1 MNKNINQEIFSA
13 VSLCN
18 YPPNVTDYLIT
29 SIDQIMNYKYV
40 KSKPQYKIKTIN
52 KEKIIAIRIQL
63 DVPFNKKSYDVPIV
77 VFFPNL
83 IPLEPPK
90 IFIEVSKG
98 SAINPKIKDVEIKTR
113 KIITPILRTWEQN
126 TSFINI
132 LNEIRNSFSITFP
145 IYKLKKNSQNQN
157 INNANNTN
165 NINNKSSSTIN
176 INNNAVFNI
185 MNNNINNINNINNNS
200 GDPFANIA
208 SLFTVNN
215 GNNTGNNIMYVNDN
229 NNNNK
234 QNMFYGKENVIK
246 DILVEEVFD
255 KISSKLISE
264 YKKLNQQNKTLNNY
278 KNQFRN
284 ENEKME
290 KYFTK
295 KKDIEN
301 KCTKDLYHLNTEIK
315 KYSEYNKK
323 KEINKITDNNCL
335 GFIKIESPEVIK
347 AIANEINNEEMIIMV
362 KKGFEKKVIN
372 FQEAIMFTREAA
384 RNLFIAKIVTE
395 KGLKNIGK
403 FY

>member
-90 IFIEVSKG
+90 VFIEVSKG

-132 LNEIRNSFSITFP
+132 LNEIRNSFSNTFP

-157 INNANNTN
+157 INNANN
-165 NINNKSSSTIN
+165 INNTNHKSSSTIN

-185 MNNNINNINNINNNS
+185 MNNNINNINNNS

-234 QNMFYGKENVIK
+234 QNMFYGKEKVIK

-372 FQEAIMFTREAA
+372 FQEAIMFTREAS
-384 RNLFIAKIVTE
+384 RNLFIAKMVTE

>member
-1 MNKNINQEIFSA
+1 MEIKNKNQEIFSA
-13 VSLCN
+13 ISLCN

-29 SIDQIMNYKYV
+29 SINQIMNYPYV
-40 KSKPQYKIKTIN
+40 KSQPQYKIKTIN
-52 KEKIIAIRIQL
+52 NEKIIAIRIPL
-63 DVPFNKKSYDVPIV
+63 DVPFNNKNYDVPIV

-98 SAINPKIKDVEIKTR
+98 SAINPKIKDIEIKTR

-132 LNEIRNSFSITFP
+132 LNEIRNSFSNTFP
-145 IYKLKKNSQNQN
+145 IYKIKKNNNSQNNQN
-157 INNANNTN
+157 EFIKNKTN
-165 NINNKSSSTIN
+165 NTIN

-185 MNNNINNINNINNNS
+185 MNNNINNNNQ
-200 GDPFANIA
+200 GDPFVNIA
-208 SLFTVNN
+208 NLF
-215 GNNTGNNIMYVNDN
+215 NNISIT
-229 NNNNK
+229 NNK
-234 QNMFYGKENVIK
+234 ILNEKENVVK
-246 DILVEEVFD
+246 NILIEEVFD

-290 KYFTK
+290 KYFAK
-295 KKDIEN
+295 KKEIEN
-301 KCTKDLYHLNTEIK
+301 KCAKDLYHLNTEIK
-315 KYSEYNKK
+315 KYYEYCKK
-323 KEINKITDNNCL
+323 KEIKKVTEENCL
-335 GFIKIESPEVIK
+335 DFIKVESPEVIK
-347 AIANEINNEEMIIMV
+347 AIAQEIDNEELIIMI

-372 FQEAIMFTREAA
+372 FKDAILATREAS
-384 RNLFIAKIVTE
+384 RNLFVSKKLTE
-395 KGLKNIGK
+395 KRLKNIGK